1 MVFGFCGTGT
11 LACAVGKEQ
20 VIIRTPFSPAAR
32 CSLIPLSSLSEP
44 AGAGP
49 EFARVGE
56 PRASRKDDSGDIFH
70 ADSVRSR
77 LNAAVAFATDHTNY
91 FVTTHYF
98 DPASATENL
107 ITHTCGIHEPHVTG
121 HEFYSCRPRRYFVR
135 ASAPALSKVEE
146 RPFRAVKRIFA

>member
-70 ADSVRSR
+70 ADSVRSH
-77 LNAAVAFATDHTNY
+77 FEPDHTKY
-91 FVTTHYF
+91 FVPTHYF
-98 DPASATENL
+98 D
-107 ITHTCGIHEPHVTG
+107 
-121 HEFYSCRPRRYFVR
+121 R
-135 ASAPALSKVEE
+135 ASALRSALQ
-146 RPFRAVKRIFA
+146 R